1 MSQTAKP
8 GADRY
13 RIPVVYAFYLL
24 QAIGI
29 AIVYGSLLGWV
40 GVAVGTAFL
49 LGLVW
54 LVAFTGRRFP
64 RLPVAEVGNTRI
76 EAKAGSGGGFSRK
89 AGMTLFIVGAAVFT
103 LGVVLEAIKLLQDY
117 VTSGSG
123 EGLDWMPMIR
133 QLTISIVC
141 LSSLSLTIRNRW
153 RRLLFTE
160 QGLYQVFDPTRLWAP
175 DRDLDEPNSP
185 LRAVTLNDW
194 DQVVRFHWTNQAGQP
209 TLHLHVRRPGNRVPQ
224 LTTFNFASLSDDDR
238 RRIDDLLR
246 KCVMQAAPPDAD
258 RTLTMSTSG
267 LADCNKSDSR

>member
-1 MSQTAKP
+1 M
-8 GADRY
+8 
-13 RIPVVYAFYLL
+13 VYAYYLV

-40 GVAVGTAFL
+40 GVAVGAAFL
-49 LGLVW
+49 LGLVC

-76 EAKAGSGGGFSRK
+76 EAMAGSGGRFSRK
-89 AGMTLFIVGAAVFT
+89 AGMTGFIVCAAVFS
-103 LGVVLEAIKLLQDY
+103 LGVILQAIGLLQNY

-141 LSSLSLTIRNRW
+141 LSNLYLIIRSR

-160 QGLYQVFDPTRLWAP
+160 QGLFQVSDPTRLWTS

-185 LRAVTLNDW
+185 L
-194 DQVVRFHWTNQAGQP
+194 
-209 TLHLHVRRPGNRVPQ
+209 
-224 LTTFNFASLSDDDR
+224 
-238 RRIDDLLR
+238 
-246 KCVMQAAPPDAD
+246 
-258 RTLTMSTSG
+258 
-267 LADCNKSDSR
+267 

>member
-13 RIPVVYAFYLL
+13 RILLVYVYYLV

-29 AIVYGSLLGWV
+29 AIVYASLLGWV
-40 GVAVGTAFL
+40 GIAVGTAFL

-76 EAKAGSGGGFSRK
+76 EAKAGSGSRFSRK
-89 AGMTLFIVGAAVFT
+89 AGMTGFIVCAAVLS
-103 LGVVLEAIKLLQDY
+103 LGVILQAIGLLQNY
-117 VTSGSG
+117 VTSGTG

-141 LSSLSLTIRNRW
+141 LSNLYLNVRNR

-160 QGLYQVFDPTRLWAP
+160 QGLFQVSDPTRLWTS

-185 LRAVTLNDW
+185 LRAARLYSW
-194 DQVVRFHWTNQAGQP
+194 EQIARFHWSQQSGEHV
-209 TLHLHVRRPGNRVPQ
+209 LHLNVHQPGFGVPQ
-224 LTTFNFASLSDDDR
+224 LVSFHLRSLPDEGWRTLDHLLRSHLSDSSAQESGR
-238 RRIDDLLR
+238 ALTTS
-246 KCVMQAAPPDAD
+246 AAV
-258 RTLTMSTSG
+258 
-267 LADCNKSDSR
+267 

>member
-13 RIPVVYAFYLL
+13 RILLVYVYYLV

-29 AIVYGSLLGWV
+29 AIVYASLLGWV
-40 GVAVGTAFL
+40 GIAVGTAFL

-76 EAKAGSGGGFSRK
+76 EAKAGSGSRFSRK
-89 AGMTLFIVGAAVFT
+89 AGMTGFIVCAAVLS
-103 LGVVLEAIKLLQDY
+103 LGVILQAIGLLQNY
-117 VTSGSG
+117 VTSGTG

-141 LSSLSLTIRNRW
+141 LSNMFLTIRNQ

-160 QGLYQVFDPTRLWAP
+160 QGVFQVTDPTGLWMP
-175 DRDLDEPNSP
+175 DRDLDEANSP
-185 LRAVTLNDW
+185 LRVVRLYSW
-194 DQVVRFHWTNQAGQP
+194 EQIVRFHWSRQSGEP
-209 TLHLHVRRPGNRVPQ
+209 VLHLHVHQPGCGVPQ
-224 LTTFNFASLSDDDR
+224 LVSFPLRSLPDEGWQQLDQLLQTHVLGTYSQDPGRALTTS
-238 RRIDDLLR
+238 
-246 KCVMQAAPPDAD
+246 AAV
-258 RTLTMSTSG
+258 
-267 LADCNKSDSR
+267 